1 MNAMLEKLYSG
12 EGLNLQESREIFTE
26 IFAGKLDPIVFGSLL
41 TAMKMNGYTSDEIG
55 GAASAM
61 KAAAKPFERN
71 HAVRVGEIVGTGGD
85 KLKTINISTIAG
97 IICATLGL
105 HVAKHGNTAVSSK
118 TGASDVLSVLGYDV
132 KADENKTRRCLEE
145 LGFAFFFAQVYH
157 QGMRYAA
164 PVRKALGTSTIFNI
178 LGPLCNPAHV
188 DYELLG
194 CYDPRLNETLA
205 KALYLSGIK
214 RAMVVNGN
222 GMDEISIFGTTVY
235 SELFE
240 DGHIENGVFTKETFG
255 IKANY
260 TQEQLVG
267 GTPEEN
273 ARIALEILSGRGSG
287 AQNAVV
293 AANAAAMMRLDGM
306 TPNLKEGFDMA
317 MAVILSGA
325 GFNKFN
331 TIAKVSRG
339 EI

>member
-1 MNAMLEKLYSG
+1 
-12 EGLNLQESREIFTE
+12 
-26 IFAGKLDPIVFGSLL
+26 
-41 TAMKMNGYTSDEIG
+41 
-55 GAASAM
+55 
-61 KAAAKPFERN
+61 
-71 HAVRVGEIVGTGGD
+71 
-85 KLKTINISTIAG
+85 
-97 IICATLGL
+97 
-105 HVAKHGNTAVSSK
+105 
-118 TGASDVLSVLGYDV
+118 
-132 KADENKTRRCLEE
+132 
-145 LGFAFFFAQVYH
+145 
-157 QGMRYAA
+157 MRYAA

-273 ARIALEILSGRGSG
+273 ARIALEILSGRGSS